1 MRELP
6 DELAR
11 DIEFSL
17 HEGGD
22 MLILKFPPSLHGT
35 EEMQTLDRAA
45 KSHGAAF
52 VSREGYGA
60 GHYLV
65 PKAKPK
71 LPAAAANEAT
81 AKRDAASQA
90 PPKPKIQKGIVSG
103 SNVAAAKSEIPNA
116 EPKTPAP
123 QSERPAPQPPHSD
136 AQPHS
141 VDASNTPKPS
151 PIARFNMENCMFCED
166 ASQCDITSDT
176 GRYRRAFCMQ
186 VLDLDAK
193 RMLVQELAVMRVS
206 FDAAVKEL
214 EKIASRP
221 ASSGYRRSEPQL
233 PKERHERGGIS
244 WLYAFNKNQERYEK
258 ALETENKTR
267 PAYAALKQMIV
278 DAATSKKFG
287 VVDAGFWCW
296 LSREGDWI
304 GAKPERKF
312 ENNSEASR

>member
-6 DELAR
+6 EELAAVV
-11 DIEFSL
+11 EFSL

-22 MLILKFPPSLHGT
+22 MLLLKFPPSLHGT
-35 EEMQTLDRAA
+35 EEMQMLDRAA
-45 KSHGAAF
+45 KSCGAAF
-52 VSREGYGA
+52 MSREGTGA
-60 GHYLV
+60 GYYLV
-65 PKAKPK
+65 PKTKPK

-81 AKRDAASQA
+81 AQRNAASQA
-90 PPKPKIQKGIVSG
+90 PPKT
-103 SNVAAAKSEIPNA
+103 A
-116 EPKTPAP
+116 EPASKPIT
-123 QSERPAPQPPHSD
+123 PAPQPPHSN

-141 VDASNTPKPS
+141 ATASNSQNPS
-151 PIARFNMENCMFCED
+151 SVAQFNAENCMFCED
-166 ASQCDITSDT
+166 TAKCDISTPE
-176 GRYRRAFCMQ
+176 GRYYRAFCMECK
-186 VLDLDAK
+186 DLEVK
-193 RMLVQELAVMRVS
+193 HQLIHELVVTRVILADYSKWFV
-206 FDAAVKEL
+206 DIAQQI
-214 EKIASRP
+214 EKLASRP

-267 PAYAALKQMIV
+267 PSYAALKQMIV

-296 LSREGDWI
+296 LSHEGDWI

-312 ENNSEASR
+312 EDNNGGKT